1 MKCFL
6 FAVIIFSAASSAFGY
21 DYDLAL
27 DRHAQEMATCA
38 AYFTVVYQV
47 LKTGNDK
54 DDAVRAEKFRDQ
66 MNEAVKYSLLMSDE
80 KITRARADKEIK
92 AMLRKTD
99 NNPAA
104 NMSALYNEYGFLCMD
119 VIENPFKRLKN
130 WLNMK

>member
-1 MKCFL
+1 MKCFFL
-6 FAVIIFSAASSAFGY
+6 ALIIFSSASSAFGY

-27 DRHAQEMATCA
+27 DKHAQEMATCA

-47 LKTGNDK
+47 LKTSNDK

-80 KITRARADKEIK
+80 KNTRARADKEIK
-92 AMLRKTD
+92 AMLRKTG

-104 NMSALYNEYGFLCMD
+104 NMSDLYNEYGFLCMD
-119 VIENPFKRLKN
+119 VIENPFKRLKY
-130 WLNMK
+130 WLEMK

>member
-1 MKCFL
+1 MKCFI
-6 FAVIIFSAASSAFGY
+6 FTIIILLVASSAFGY

-27 DRHAQEMATCA
+27 DKHAQEMATCA

-47 LKTGNDK
+47 LKTSNDK
-54 DDAVRAEKFRDQ
+54 DDAKRAEKFRGQ

-80 KITRARADKEIK
+80 KITRDRADKEIK

-104 NMSALYNEYGFLCMD
+104 NLSVLYNEYGFLCMD
-119 VIENPFKRLKN
+119 VIENPFMRLKY